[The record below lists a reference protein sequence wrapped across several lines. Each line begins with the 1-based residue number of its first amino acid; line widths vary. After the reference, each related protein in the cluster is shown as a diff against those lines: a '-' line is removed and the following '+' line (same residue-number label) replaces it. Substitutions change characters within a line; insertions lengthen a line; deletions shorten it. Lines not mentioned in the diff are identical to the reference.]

1 MAAMIKR
8 RRAALQRQLDSAA
21 TTHPN
26 FMAQHNDAALK
37 MYRTVLTARIEELTW
52 ALGESPPNTPKQ
64 IFFTKIA
71 A

>member
-1 MAAMIKR
+1 MIKR

-26 FMAQHNDAALK
+26 FRAQHNDAALK
-37 MYRTVLTARIEELTW
+37 LYRTVLTARIEELTW
-52 ALGESPPNTPKQ
+52 ALGESPPATANQ
-64 IFFTKIA
+64 NFFKKIA